1 MQLRCSYCEGCC
13 RGRRQ
18 GRRSRDVPFLAID
31 FLVSLQ
37 WVPVFSG
44 CQSSVGASLQWVPV
58 FSGCQSSVGASFS
71 QAEVS
76 IRGCCRG
83 VEVAVE
89 VFKAAIE
96 VLRPPSRC
104 RGCR

>member
-1 MQLRCSYCEGCC
+1 LREEVEGGSICNFAAAIVKAAVEVEVKVGVLEMFPSSQLT
-13 RGRRQ
+13 
-18 GRRSRDVPFLAID
+18 
-31 FLVSLQ
+31 SL
-37 WVPVFSG
+37 S
-44 CQSSVGASLQWVPV
+44 V